1 MLVKIVNYV
10 HTKCVNYAQNGTQ
23 SMAAGTACTHVT
35 DRKCVNMETGQRQG
49 SEWGTVNISG
59 LFEVVALSQGTTSL
73 NRRLAI

>member
-10 HTKCVNYAQNGTQ
+10 HTNCVNYAQNGTQ
-23 SMAAGTACTHVT
+23 WLQELLYTGVT
-35 DRKCVNMETGQRQG
+35 DRKCVNMETGQKQG

-59 LFEVVALSQGTTSL
+59 LFEVVALSQGRTAL